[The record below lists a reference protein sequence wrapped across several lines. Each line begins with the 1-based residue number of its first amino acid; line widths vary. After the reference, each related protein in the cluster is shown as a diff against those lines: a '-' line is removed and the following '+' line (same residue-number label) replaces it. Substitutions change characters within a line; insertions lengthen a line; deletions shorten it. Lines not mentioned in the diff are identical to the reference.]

1 MCALRFTHRTRLS
14 SNGETSKFNSSKAEK
29 DLRDNTKESKNNG
42 WVEMVKINA
51 D

>member
-1 MCALRFTHRTRLS
+1 MGIALRFIHRTKLS

-29 DLRDNTKESKNNG
+29 DLRIILERVSTRVGRDGE
-42 WVEMVKINA
+42 

>member
-14 SNGETSKFNSSKAEK
+14 SNGETSKFNYGKAEK